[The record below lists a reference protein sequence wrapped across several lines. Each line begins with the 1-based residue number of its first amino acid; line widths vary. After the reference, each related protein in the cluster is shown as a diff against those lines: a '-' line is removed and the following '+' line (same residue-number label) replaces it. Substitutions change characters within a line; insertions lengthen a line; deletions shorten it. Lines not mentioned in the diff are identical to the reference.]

1 MLNLLTVATAT
12 AGASQTSY
20 GDQLSFATMRASQ
33 KRDEPGRMRKKAA
46 DKPPA
51 QPSPAAGFSGT
62 SPSMAF
68 ASRLEAERQATP
80 RNVVPPAVV
89 SAPTPRAQ
97 SPPSR
102 TTPLP
107 QAAREAT
114 QAGESTPPPAST
126 TTGGSPST
134 TATGGIHPWVMEAM
148 GRAGLESTKAVPE
161 ALPERLQKLAGKF
174 YIRAKV
180 DPNPSRVVPKPL
192 PAIQHTHMVPKDYH
206 RVMSFAEEYGLLSRG
221 K

>member
-20 GDQLSFATMRASQ
+20 GDQLSFATMRALQ

-114 QAGESTPPPAST
+114 QAVESTPPPAST

-148 GRAGLESTKAVPE
+148 GRAGLESTKAVTE
-161 ALPERLQKLAGKF
+161 SLPERLQKLAGKF
-174 YIRAKV
+174 YVCATV
-180 DPNPSRVVPKPL
+180 S
-192 PAIQHTHMVPKDYH
+192 HGH
-206 RVMSFAEEYGLLSRG
+206 
-221 K
+221 